1 MIKKIKNIFIKN
13 ETKKE
18 EEEAKN
24 EDPLKIADQKTLLYS
39 KGLELSVL
47 EKKKLVKTLTP
58 REKDTYLLLIEG
70 YTLKEIAEQLSVSYS
85 TANTH
90 QANIYRKLGVNTKAE
105 IIINFRN
112 IK

>member
-1 MIKKIKNIFIKN
+1 MIKKIRNIFTKN
-13 ETKKE
+13 EPKKE
-18 EEEAKN
+18 EVKN
-24 EDPLKIADQKTLLYS
+24 EDLLEITDQKTLLYS
-39 KGLELSVL
+39 KGLELSVM
-47 EKKKLVKTLTP
+47 EKKELVKTLTP
-58 REKDTYLLLIEG
+58 REKDTYLLLVEG

>member
-1 MIKKIKNIFIKN
+1 VIKKFKNIFTKN
-13 ETKKE
+13 KTKKE
-18 EEEAKN
+18 KEEAKN
-24 EDPLKIADQKTLLYS
+24 EEHLEITDQKMLLYS
-39 KGLELSVL
+39 KGLELSVP
-47 EKKKLVKTLTP
+47 EKKKLVKTLTS